1 MKQLA
6 TMTAALVVA
15 ALGGGLIGGAIVAL
29 VRDDDSEP
37 TAAAVPASNT
47 SFAPSVSALYKRVAP
62 SVVEI
67 TVTAGDESSDV
78 IPEPFGPP
86 EGQQP
91 QGTGTG
97 WVYDSEGHIVTNHHV
112 VAGAETV
119 EVRFA
124 DGTEATARVVATDS
138 STDVA
143 LLELEE
149 EQDKAAPLTRGST
162 ESLEI
167 GDPVVAI
174 GSPFGLE
181 GTLTTGVVSGL
192 DRKLTA
198 PDGFTIDD
206 GVQTDAA
213 LNPGNSG
220 GPLLD
225 GRGRVVG
232 MNSQIATES
241 GGNDGIGYAVPI
253 ETVESVV
260 SQLLA
265 DGQVEHAY
273 LGVRVSDADGGARL
287 EEVVRGGPADD
298 AGLEA
303 GDVVTKIGGKDVN
316 NADDLSAAVNA
327 QVPGDEVKVEVRRDG
342 ETETITVELGERP
355 SSAE

>member
-37 TAAAVPASNT
+37 TAAAVPASNA
-47 SFAPSVSALYKRVAP
+47 SFAPSVASLYKRVAP

-67 TVTAGDESSDV
+67 TVTGGNESSDV
-78 IPEPFGPP
+78 IPEPFGPR
-86 EGQQP
+86 EGQP

-112 VAGAETV
+112 VAGADTV
-119 EVRFA
+119 QVRFA

-143 LLELEE
+143 VLELED
-149 EQDKAAPLTRGST
+149 EQDKAAPLTRGSSN
-162 ESLEI
+162 SLEV

-206 GVQTDAA
+206 AVQTDAA

-232 MNSQIATES
+232 MNSQIATQS
-241 GGNDGIGYAVPI
+241 GGNEGIGYAVPI

-265 DGQVEHAY
+265 DGEVEHAY
-273 LGVRVSDADGGARL
+273 LGVRVSDAENGARL
-287 EEVVRGGPADD
+287 DEVVQGGPADE

-303 GDVVTKIGGKDVN
+303 GDVVTKLGGKDVN
-316 NADDLSAAVNA
+316 TADDLRAAVDA
-327 QVPGDEVKVEVRRDG
+327 QSPGDSVKVEVRRDG
-342 ETETITVELGERP
+342 DTETLTVELGERP
-355 SSAE
+355 STAE

>member
-29 VRDDDSEP
+29 VRDGDSEP
-37 TAAAVPASNT
+37 AATATPASNA
-47 SFAPSVSALYKRVAP
+47 SFAPSVSSLYERVAP

-67 TVTAGDESSDV
+67 TVTGGSESSDAV
-78 IPEPFGPP
+78 PEPFGPP
-86 EGQQP
+86 EGQP

-162 ESLEI
+162 ESLQI

-192 DRKLTA
+192 DRTLTA
-198 PDGFTIDD
+198 PDGFTIDRA
-206 GVQTDAA
+206 VQTDAA

-232 MNSQIATES
+232 MNSQIATQS
-241 GGNDGIGYAVPI
+241 GGNEGIGYAVPI
-253 ETVESVV
+253 ETVKSVV
-260 SQLLA
+260 SQLLS
-265 DGQVEHAY
+265 DGEVEHAY
-273 LGVRVSDADGGARL
+273 LGVRVSDAEDGARL
-287 EEVVRGGPADD
+287 EEVVQGGPAAD

-316 NADDLSAAVNA
+316 NADDLRAAVDVQA
-327 QVPGDEVKVEVRRDG
+327 PGDEVKVEVRRDG
-342 ETETITVELGERP
+342 ETETLTVELGERP